1 MAKRTRKTHFLLEE
15 VIEQCTRRDSDES
28 EDAISDEES
37 DISSIDSVAEEM
49 FLDGGDMTLDKPSSE
64 NESDEV
70 WEPGSKK
77 QLTEGQSESTSSG
90 EEPHPP
96 PSQRRSASKTPRGRA
111 RGRGRGRGRSGSS
124 QVEMSSSTSE
134 DGWNDVD
141 IPDLTP
147 PQPTFRPT
155 NAPGPQLIRTGT
167 YTDIFAFI
175 AMVIYMGIVK
185 LPSITDFWRGGNLY
199 SLPFP
204 KKVMTGKKF
213 LRICR
218 SLHLSKMVDDAANE
232 QRRGTPQFDRL
243 CKIKP
248 LYTEMRDACKRNF
261 HPGQEI
267 SIDERMVASKARIGL
282 KQYMK
287 NKPVR
292 WGYKLFV
299 LADSNNGYTW
309 DFFVYEGKLQGNS
322 GKGLSYES
330 VMELLDTQLLGTG
343 YKLFVDNFYTSPSL
357 FSDLLL
363 KRIWACGT
371 IRPNRIGGETQGT
384 CSCVPHCTQPNAGD
398 TVQRRVRDPDG
409 RWVLKDISIPPAVK
423 EYNRCMGGVDLSD
436 ALISYYKFINK
447 TQKWYKTF
455 FSHFIDIAVVNAFLL
470 YKDLAKGKGQWTQH
484 CGSSEVQTLPG
495 KDTSKVLFLRRAFVL
510 SSK

>member
-167 YTDIFAFI
+167 YTVLQFFQLFFSNTLLQTIITNTNDFGSTHYSKPSNPWIDITLQDIFAFI

-371 IRPNRIGGETQGT
+371 IRPNRIGF
-384 CSCVPHCTQPNAGD
+384 P
-398 TVQRRVRDPDG
+398 
-409 RWVLKDISIPPAVK
+409 
-423 EYNRCMGGVDLSD
+423 
-436 ALISYYKFINK
+436 K
-447 TQKWYKTF
+447 TQTNVLDSKSPRGSIRWIRKD
-455 FSHFIDIAVVNAFLL
+455 SLL
-470 YKDLAKGKGQWTQH
+470 FVQWRDTRDVFMCSTLHTAQ
-484 CGSSEVQTLPG
+484 CGGHGSTESPRSRWALGVEGHLDSTSSEGVQPVHG
-495 KDTSKVLFLRRAFVL
+495 WSGPI
-510 SSK
+510 